1 MTTREIKGNVFA
13 VGAVD
18 WDRRLFDELIPLPD
32 GTSYNAYLVRG
43 KEKTALIDTV
53 DPSKT
58 AELIRHLRDL
68 GVKGIDYIISH
79 HAEQDH
85 SGSIPDILQMYPEAR
100 VVTNEK
106 CKSLLV
112 DLLPI
117 AEDRFLTV
125 GEGSVLPLGGK
136 TLEFIMAPWVH
147 WPETMFTYL
156 AEDRILFSC
165 DFLGAHLAQSDP
177 ILSDEPRGHT
187 AAKRYYAEIM
197 MPFRVQIRKHLE
209 RLQKMAID
217 MIAPSH
223 GAVYSRPDFILQAYR
238 DWVSDRVANKALIP
252 FVSMHGSTR
261 RMVEHLCE
269 SLATRGVEAIPF
281 NMIRTDIGEFA
292 LELVDAATLVIGSS
306 MVLTGP
312 HPAMVLAAYLANALR
327 PKAKFAAVI
336 GSYGWGGRMMEILKG
351 MLTHIQAEMLDPV
364 FIKGHPREADFL
376 ALDRLADAISGKH
389 RDIGIL

>member
-1 MTTREIKGNVFA
+1 MPAREIKKNVFA
-13 VGAVD
+13 VGAID

-32 GTSYNAYLVRG
+32 GTSYNAYLIRG

-58 AELIRHLRDL
+58 AELIRHLQNL
-68 GVKGIDYIISH
+68 KETSIDYIISH

-85 SGSIPDILQMYPEAR
+85 SGSIPDILEMYPEAR

-106 CKSLLV
+106 CKSLLI

-117 AEDRFLTV
+117 AENRFLTV
-125 GEGSVLPLGGK
+125 GEGSVLSLGGK

-177 ILSDEPRGHT
+177 ILLDEPRGQT

-197 MPFRVQIRKHLE
+197 MPFRAQIRKHLD
-209 RLQKMAID
+209 RLQGMAID

-223 GAVYSRPDFILQAYR
+223 GAVYPRPEFILQAYR

-269 SLATRGVEAIPF
+269 GLTARGVEAIPF

-292 LELVDAATLVIGSS
+292 LEMVDAATLVIGSS
-306 MVLTGP
+306 MVLAGP

-327 PKAKFAAVI
+327 PKTKFAAII
-336 GSYGWGGRMMEILKG
+336 GSYGWGGRMMESLQG
-351 MLTHIQAEMLDPV
+351 MLTNFKAEMLDPV
-364 FIKGHPREADFL
+364 FIKGHPREADFQ
-376 ALDRLADAISGKH
+376 ALDRLADAISGRH

>member
-1 MTTREIKGNVFA
+1 MPTREIKENVFA

-32 GTSYNAYLVRG
+32 GTSYNSYLIRG

-53 DPSKT
+53 DPTKT
-58 AELIRHLRDL
+58 ADLIRHLRDL
-68 GVKGIDYIISH
+68 RVTGIDYIISH

-85 SGSIPDILQMYPEAR
+85 SGAIPDILDMYPEAR

-125 GEGSVLPLGGK
+125 GEGSVLRLGGK

-147 WPETMFTYL
+147 WPETMLTYL

-177 ILSDEPRGHT
+177 ILSDEPRGYK

-197 MPFRVQIRKHLE
+197 MPFRAQIRKHLD
-209 RLQKMAID
+209 RLQKTAID

-223 GAVYSRPDFILQAYR
+223 GAVYPRPEFILQAYR
-238 DWVSDRVANKALIP
+238 DWTSDRVVNKALIP

-269 SLATRGVEAIPF
+269 GLTAGGIEAIPF

-292 LELVDAATLVIGSS
+292 LEMVDAATLVIGSS
-306 MVLTGP
+306 MVLTGA
-312 HPAMVLAAYLANALR
+312 HPAMVLAVYLANALR
-327 PKAKFAAVI
+327 PKTKFASII
-336 GSYGWGGRMMEILKG
+336 GSYGWGGRMMENLQG
-351 MLTHIQAEMLDPV
+351 MLTNIKAEILEPV
-364 FIKGHPREADFL
+364 FIKGHPREADFQ
-376 ALDRLADAISGKH
+376 ALDRLADAIRGKH